1 MDEALKLNMH
11 SNRTTAASIAIVSFV
26 TYVALVSLQSILMPL
41 AIAIL
46 LYFLIKPLERLI
58 FQKVKKRSLSYG
70 SVVLSAILTIYFI
83 SIFLYSNLS
92 NFIDEI
98 PEINVALE
106 KKIERYSEKNLYG
119 LEDVI
124 FDSDF
129 FSSIASPSNIE
140 TFVISILGSLGGFM
154 TTMSLSLIHI

>member
-58 FQKVKKRSLSYG
+58 FQKVKKR
-70 SVVLSAILTIYFI
+70 
-83 SIFLYSNLS
+83 
-92 NFIDEI
+92 
-98 PEINVALE
+98 
-106 KKIERYSEKNLYG
+106 
-119 LEDVI
+119 
-124 FDSDF
+124 
-129 FSSIASPSNIE
+129 
-140 TFVISILGSLGGFM
+140 
-154 TTMSLSLIHI
+154 